1 MGIRADRDFRFFLGV
16 FNKTVINRK
25 MFTTRRFRDG
35 MDRKVDDLES
45 RIRRFM
51 ETKSGFEN
59 IQTQAQVLA
68 QYLMGYD
75 GRRDGCLTFEEFNA
89 AMIGMNFVGTQFE
102 IIALYQRYDVNG
114 DKYKYITIFK
124 YLSNSIVDLI
134 TTILQVIYTV
144 LFQIQQVQQN
154 TDFQ

>member
-1 MGIRADRDFRFFLGV
+1 
-16 FNKTVINRK
+16 

-89 AMIGMNFVGTQFE
+89 SMIGMNFVGTQFE

-114 DKYKYITIFK
+114 DKYILLILLY
-124 YLSNSIVDLI
+124 NAIVDLI
-134 TTILQVIYTV
+134 TMILPVIYMV
-144 LFQIQQVQQN
+144 LFQIQQEQQN
-154 TDFQ
+154 IDFQ